1 MPSYYR
7 NNSPTGGD
15 PHDSNNSRAG
25 RVYVWE
31 TVPIDEQD
39 SGANDEGYYYEWCS
53 GCNRRTEHDGGCLE
67 CE

>member
-1 MPSYYR
+1 MPRPYQSAPYTR
-7 NNSPTGGD
+7 GD
-15 PHDSNNSRAG
+15 PHDSRNSRAG

-53 GCNRRTEHDGGCLE
+53 GCRRRTEHDGGCLE
-67 CE
+67 CD